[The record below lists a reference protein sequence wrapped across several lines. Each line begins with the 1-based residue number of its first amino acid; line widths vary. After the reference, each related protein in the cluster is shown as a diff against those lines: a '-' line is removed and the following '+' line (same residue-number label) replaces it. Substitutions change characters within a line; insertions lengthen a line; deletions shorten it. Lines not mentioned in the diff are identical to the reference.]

1 MFRPNFCICDEEV
14 VGIRGDCK
22 MTRVKVYNEKTNK
35 LNLKSPAHI
44 RFLIEKIVGAH
55 LFSGVYIKD
64 PQAVI
69 GLLKI
74 ALTCLEME
82 QQDRLEE
89 TVREL
94 EQQLQTSTS

>member
-1 MFRPNFCICDEEV
+1 MFRPNFRICDEEIL
-14 VGIRGDCK
+14 GIHGDCK
-22 MTRVKVYNEKTNK
+22 MTRVKVYNEKSGR

-44 RFLIEKIVGAH
+44 RYLIERLLSAH
-55 LFSGVYIKD
+55 LFEGVYIKD

-74 ALTCLEME
+74 VLNCMEME

-94 EQQLQTSTS
+94 EQQLQTNPS